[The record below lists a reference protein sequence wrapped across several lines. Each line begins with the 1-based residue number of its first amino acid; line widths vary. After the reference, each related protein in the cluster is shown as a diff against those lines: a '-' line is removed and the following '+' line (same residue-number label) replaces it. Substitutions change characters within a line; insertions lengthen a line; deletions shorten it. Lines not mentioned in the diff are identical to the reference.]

1 MIRARERPPPN
12 ASGCQTTSDERALSL
27 TIDVSSERCHSST
40 SSAMRAVPSSA
51 GLAKS
56 AASLSTRLP
65 DGRCVF
71 PSGSRTRNVL
81 RTSQR
86 VRERRPCW
94 W

>member
-1 MIRARERPPPN
+1 MIRARMRPPPN
-12 ASGCQTTSDERALSL
+12 TSGCQTTSEERALSL
-27 TIDVSSERCHSST
+27 AVDVSSERCHSST
-40 SSAMRAVPSSA
+40 SSAILAVPSSA
-51 GLAKS
+51 GLPKS

-86 VRERRPCW
+86 VHECRPCW